1 MLKLF
6 LGNVLFLAC
15 RGAVKSDL
23 FLKRQLAACSLSR
36 ARFLVSDFL
45 TRMEMGFVFFNSDC
59 RCPKRGLCSHAV
71 LGLEA
76 ERSWLLLAASMGTQG
91 RVMGGW

>member
-1 MLKLF
+1 MSGSLCLRPLGQEWAVLKLF

-45 TRMEMGFVFFNSDC
+45 TRVEMGFVF
-59 RCPKRGLCSHAV
+59 
-71 LGLEA
+71 
-76 ERSWLLLAASMGTQG
+76 
-91 RVMGGW
+91 